1 MSVVMYAVGC
11 EIGDDG
17 TRWASA
23 SRGSAAGTA
32 SDHGSL
38 RSVVGVDHDGQ
49 LHAIDARPDP
59 NAFTNHTTGFVNAL
73 GGSEPI
79 IVAGTPYGAEA
90 LVAAL
95 LATVIQ
101 QSAPSPG
108 STPDAFAIVHDDDL
122 DPFRV
127 SLLVEAARL
136 AGVPAD
142 RTVLVPRTDAIAGA
156 DDGDPASGAAAIA
169 LATLPDDDQP
179 AGGAALAAGAAGL
192 AAGGVIGVAATL
204 GSDSTATAVAPTIG
218 PAGTPLT
225 GPTGTTLT
233 GPAGTPITGP
243 AGTPITGPAGT
254 PITGPAGTPITGPA
268 GTTLTGPAGTPI
280 TTGPQFP
287 IPKPR
292 PRWLPAAIA
301 SGTAVIVAV
310 VTVTLVTNNNDTP
323 TTDPTAAPASSVS
336 ESSVPSDASAPTTDD
351 QATSESSSPTTAPGA
366 PEFDTSAFVGQW
378 QAVCEPYLPGDGAS
392 TGRYTIER
400 IGPNQLN
407 WTIDGVEFTNTDCS
421 GEGTVAIT
429 FTYTLT
435 ITGETVVDGRAAY
448 TAESDGE
455 PYVLAVENDVLYL
468 GEGSSFYPGDFTRR

>member
-1 MSVVMYAVGC
+1 MYAVGC

-233 GPAGTPITGP
+233 GPTGTTLTGPAGTPITGP

-323 TTDPTAAPASSVS
+323 TTDPTAAPASTVSIEPSVAPDTAPTT
-336 ESSVPSDASAPTTDD
+336 ESSAPETTSTTLAIATYRVDTSIGEFTLQGVVCSLDQPFTVSVAAPDVAGNLTFTPTGGSGGTYAGGASIGSGSFEWSGGYALVDRDGDSPSVKADDGTTVLNPAGPVPGFWGGGLGFPLVPDASACP
-351 QATSESSSPTTAPGA
+351 
-366 PEFDTSAFVGQW
+366 
-378 QAVCEPYLPGDGAS
+378 
-392 TGRYTIER
+392 
-400 IGPNQLN
+400 
-407 WTIDGVEFTNTDCS
+407 
-421 GEGTVAIT
+421 
-429 FTYTLT
+429 
-435 ITGETVVDGRAAY
+435 
-448 TAESDGE
+448 
-455 PYVLAVENDVLYL
+455 
-468 GEGSSFYPGDFTRR
+468 